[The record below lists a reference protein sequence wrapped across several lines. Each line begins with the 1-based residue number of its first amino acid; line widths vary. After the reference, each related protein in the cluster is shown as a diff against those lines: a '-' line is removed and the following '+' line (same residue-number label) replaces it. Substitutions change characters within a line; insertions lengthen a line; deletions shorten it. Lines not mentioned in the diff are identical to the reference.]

1 MFVFVGRRRA
11 LAAGL
16 TLATALLPVLAGPV
30 AAHGQ
35 AVAALTVA
43 VALTSWTIEP
53 AALLGLVLAF
63 GLYLLA
69 VRRVDRAH
77 PAHPVPRRRIAAW
90 SAGLAVVALAL
101 FSVVDVYADELF
113 TVHMVQHLLLTMVAP
128 PLLLQGA
135 PITLLLRS
143 ASAEHRQ
150 RWILPVLESRAV
162 VAITHPVVGWVGFA
176 LVMWGSHFSPLF
188 DAALADDGIH
198 AAEHALFLTAGLLF
212 WLPVGGIDPNP
223 HRMGHAARVG
233 YMLLGL
239 PQNSFLGLAIFS
251 APTVLYAHYAALVRA
266 WGPTPLQDQQLA
278 GGVMWAA
285 GDVLFLVP
293 LLAVVAAWFRSEEEK
308 GRLHDERLDRERTRA
323 EATARSAPARP
334 ER

>member
-1 MFVFVGRRRA
+1 MFEFVGRRRPL
-11 LAAGL
+11 LAGG
-16 TLATALLPVLAGPV
+16 TLAALLPTALAGPV
-30 AAHGQ
+30 SAHGQ
-35 AVAALTVA
+35 TAAELTVG

-53 AALLGLVLAF
+53 AALVALFAALGLYVF
-63 GLYLLA
+63 A

-77 PAHPVPRRRIAAW
+77 PAHPVPRRRLLAW
-90 SAGLAVVALAL
+90 SAGLAVVAVAL
-101 FSVVDVYADELF
+101 FSFVDVYADELF

-150 RWILPVLESRAV
+150 RWILPVLESRV
-162 VAITHPVVGWVGFA
+162 IVALTHPLVGWVGFA

-188 DAALADDGIH
+188 DAALADDGVH
-198 AAEHALFLTAGLLF
+198 AFEHGLFLGAGLLF
-212 WLPVGGIDPNP
+212 WLPVGGVDPNP

-251 APTVLYAHYAALVRA
+251 APTVLYPHYAALVRA

-308 GRLHDERLDRERTRA
+308 GRLHDERLDRERSA
-323 EATARSAPARP
+323 LEARARSAPARP